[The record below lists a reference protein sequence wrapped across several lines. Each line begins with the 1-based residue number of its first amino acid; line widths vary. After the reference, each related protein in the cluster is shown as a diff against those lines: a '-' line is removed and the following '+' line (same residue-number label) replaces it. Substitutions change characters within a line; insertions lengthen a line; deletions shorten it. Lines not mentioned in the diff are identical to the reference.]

1 MVGRVVKP
9 HYRRRRNLLSRSDYK
24 PVPKIYIQ
32 ILVRAIVV
40 FATGP
45 YHACVVRRKNSLTHE
60 VYKHEYRRDGSG
72 RR

>member
-1 MVGRVVKP
+1 MVGRVVNP

-32 ILVRAIVV
+32 ILFRAIVV

-45 YHACVVRRKNSLTHE
+45 YHACVASSKKFHPRGLTA
-60 VYKHEYRRDGSG
+60 
-72 RR
+72 